1 MAGLVTVITDL
12 RHGVVGIIVPLL
24 LIPKTECLAAIPR
37 VVYRGVIRPRG
48 HAIWA
53 LGVRITA
60 RGLGS
65 ASASL
70 ILSLIAA
77 VVSPPS
83 LILRPVASTSLFV
96 TYLEVVFDSHG

>member
-1 MAGLVTVITDL
+1 VAGLIIVITDL
-12 RHGVVGIIVPLL
+12 RHSIVGIIVPLL
-24 LIPKTECLAAIPR
+24 LIPKTECLTAIPR
-37 VVYRGVIRPRG
+37 VIYRDVIRPRG
-48 HAIWA
+48 HAVWA

-70 ILSLIAA
+70 ILSLVAA

-83 LILRPVASTSLFV
+83 LILYPVASTSLFIA
-96 TYLEVVFDSHG
+96 YLEVVFDSHG